1 MPRKKK
7 RPNPFDEL
15 CKCLDMQATFDDN
28 VKRVYALLT
37 KGEFDLHIVAEIL
50 VEAATMPVL
59 AQENLKLCDA
69 VKDLTH
75 KLDIADECIKDYSE
89 RMKNAAIASQEGV
102 TVEDEHRTV
111 RFLKFPKGSAVN

>member
-59 AQENLKLCDA
+59 AQENLKLCAA

-89 RMKNAAIASQEGV
+89 RMKNAAIDLNASRIEQIII
-102 TVEDEHRTV
+102 
-111 RFLKFPKGSAVN
+111 SANLIELFKQISTR

>member
-1 MPRKKK
+1 MVVINKVTVSFICMTVCMLAKSIFNICSR
-7 RPNPFDEL
+7 
-15 CKCLDMQATFDDN
+15 M
-28 VKRVYALLT
+28 
-37 KGEFDLHIVAEIL
+37 
-50 VEAATMPVL
+50 
-59 AQENLKLCDA
+59 AQENLKLCAA

-89 RMKNAAIASQEGV
+89 RLKNAAIASQEGV